1 MAEKLKCSF
10 DASCTWTSTT
20 DEDSP
25 KAMQEYTE
33 HFVRDHGAARARDR
47 PKPKPIDRP
56 TVDMGCS
63 PADYNDFVRRWNQY
77 KKDTGLPSD
86 QVNGQLIGC
95 LSAELESNFAS
106 ANFDVSTMTE
116 VDILAEMKTFA
127 VAQVAIGTRRA
138 EVMTATLGRIPSF
151 CRRVKFL
158 VIKLV
163 SYITQCYI
171 DQPEV
176 RCSRKPMSIL
186 QFFF

>member
-10 DASCTWTSTT
+10 DASCSWASTANA
-20 DEDSP
+20 DSP

-56 TVDMGCS
+56 TVGMGCS
-63 PADYNDFVRRWNQY
+63 PADYNNFVRCWNQY
-77 KKDTGLPSD
+77 KKDTGLPTD

-106 ANFDVSTMTE
+106 ANFNVSTMTE
-116 VDILAEMKTFA
+116 ADILAEMKTFA

-138 EVMTATLGRIPSF
+138 EVMSAKQQHGELFRIFVCRVRKLATDCEF
-151 CRRVKFL
+151 MMK
-158 VIKLV
+158 
-163 SYITQCYI
+163 
-171 DQPEV
+171 
-176 RCSRKPMSIL
+176 CSSGVGK
-186 QFFF
+186 